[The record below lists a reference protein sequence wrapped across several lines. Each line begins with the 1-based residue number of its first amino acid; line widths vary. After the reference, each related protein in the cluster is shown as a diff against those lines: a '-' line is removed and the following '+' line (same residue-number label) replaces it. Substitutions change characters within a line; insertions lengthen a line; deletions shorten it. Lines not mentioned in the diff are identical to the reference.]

1 MMDLLARLRRR
12 LLHSSNGKAAPP
24 AFDLNTELA
33 LIEQAEAGRV
43 IPTGRLIHQFAHDGL
58 DLRLDRDMTGM
69 YRVTVNE
76 GGHRLYSFT
85 VVCPHEDYRT
95 LRSGYEEIIRFLSGS
110 RTLRELPNHDHV
122 RGHYYGEGAPDTTG

>member
-1 MMDLLARLRRR
+1 MIDLLARLRRR
-12 LLHSSNGKAAPP
+12 LLHTKNGKSALP
-24 AFDLNTELA
+24 AFDLDTELT

-43 IPTGRLIHQFAHDGL
+43 IPTGRLIHQFAYQGL

-69 YRVTVNE
+69 YRITVNE

-95 LRSGYEEIIRFLSGS
+95 LRSGYDEIIRFLSGTRAIS
-110 RTLRELPNHDHV
+110 ELPNHEHV
-122 RGHYYGEGAPDTTG
+122 RGHYYGAGAPDVTG